1 MKLNS
6 FSLLFGLSG
15 SSKTSVG
22 ECDVI
27 AWPFSFSDHWVLVV
41 HVRRGRGSTP
51 LARSRATFPSP
62 YRKAAPRGAFENTDI
77 KSHPPAL
84 APESHCRPTFH
95 PHPAAFF
102 FFFFRRA
109 LFAARFSR
117 GEKSGKALKRLEKG
131 RFMRIGFICDI
142 T

>member
-102 FFFFRRA
+102 FFFFSSRAFRRA
-109 LFAARFSR
+109 LFAR
-117 GEKSGKALKRLEKG
+117 GKKWKSAEAVGKGA
-131 RFMRIGFICDI
+131 FHANRIHM
-142 T
+142 